1 MSFMEKILVL
11 SGTLWLSAV
20 GFIVYAWIV
29 QARQQQILRYIAERL
44 AAIDKKLSPTTEK
57 RISSSAS
64 SAEQLIKST
73 PETMITIDKNE
84 PISKYETVNLPDEI
98 DINFVDR

>member
-20 GFIVYAWIV
+20 GLIVYTWII
-29 QARQQQILRYIAERL
+29 QTRYQQILRYIAGRL
-44 AAIDKKLSPTTEK
+44 ADIDKKLSSPSEQSAGPLT
-57 RISSSAS
+57 SSPEQPPKSA
-64 SAEQLIKST
+64 
-73 PETMITIDKNE
+73 PETLITIDKNE